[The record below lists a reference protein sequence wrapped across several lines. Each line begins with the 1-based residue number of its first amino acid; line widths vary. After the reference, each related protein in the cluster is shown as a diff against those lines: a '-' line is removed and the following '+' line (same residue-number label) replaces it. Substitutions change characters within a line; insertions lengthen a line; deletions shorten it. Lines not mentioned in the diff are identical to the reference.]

1 LQAIG
6 KYEYLSVDITS
17 ESAIEDVVAETYR
30 KHGRVDLVLH
40 GAGVQISTAIT
51 KKSLA
56 DFRKIV
62 NTKLGGLSN
71 LYKACQKHGAG
82 RPIHFHILT
91 SVFSY
96 MGNDGQPD
104 YGAANEAMSRIA
116 ALMNS
121 PERGVHWS
129 AMAWLGWAG
138 IGMTRDSEFAALAA
152 SRRLRGVTKEEGQR
166 IFAELMRGTPT
177 TPINILLADG
187 EIEYYKVAIQTSPP
201 RALSPQ
207 ATSQQTS
214 PPAPAADKAKPDFHV
229 MEREISV
236 ESAPYLL
243 NHLIDGVPTL
253 PGALVISLFAE
264 AAQALRP
271 ELKIVSFE
279 KAFFRRF
286 VKVYQNR
293 KTRLRV
299 EARVM
304 SEDARETVVQ
314 VKILS
319 DFVHSSGVVL
329 QKDILQHEIL
339 IRMSPT
345 PLPAPTLPRPNG
357 LEGRRLLDPYVM
369 DGSPVRL
376 SGPFN
381 AMDNIIVG
389 GAERKADFKLADFNG
404 ASAEYKASWSKI
416 ILMDALWRFGVIHT
430 PPDNASPVFVP
441 EECRVM
447 KVYFDFS
454 NFDASQL
461 VGQLTFSGA
470 NPRLDGDRLTI
481 GPVVAADGNGNP
493 LIVVEDGVCLRYGK
507 VSNGNGNGNG
517 KAH

>member
-1 LQAIG
+1 
-6 KYEYLSVDITS
+6 
-17 ESAIEDVVAETYR
+17 
-30 KHGRVDLVLH
+30 
-40 GAGVQISTAIT
+40 
-51 KKSLA
+51 
-56 DFRKIV
+56 
-62 NTKLGGLSN
+62 
-71 LYKACQKHGAG
+71 
-82 RPIHFHILT
+82 
-91 SVFSY
+91 
-96 MGNDGQPD
+96 
-104 YGAANEAMSRIA
+104 
-116 ALMNS
+116 
-121 PERGVHWS
+121 
-129 AMAWLGWAG
+129 
-138 IGMTRDSEFAALAA
+138 MTRDSEFAALAA
-152 SRRLRGVTKEEGQR
+152 SRRLRGVTKEEGQQ

-187 EIEYYKVAIQTSPP
+187 EIEYYKVAIQTS
-201 RALSPQ
+201 SPQ
-207 ATSQQTS
+207 AAPPQVTT
-214 PPAPAADKAKPDFHV
+214 PAPAPATAKAKPDFHV

-264 AAQALRP
+264 AAQQLRP

-286 VKVYQNR
+286 SKVFQNR

-299 EARVM
+299 EARVV
-304 SEDARETVVQ
+304 SEDAAETIVG

-339 IRMSPT
+339 IRMSPS
-345 PLPAPTLPRPNG
+345 PLLAPTLPRPNG

-369 DGSPVRL
+369 DGSPVCL

-381 AMDNIIVG
+381 AMENIIVG
-389 GAERKADFKLADFNG
+389 GEKRKADFKLADFNG
-404 ASAEYKASWSKI
+404 ASAEYKAEWSKI

-430 PPDNASPVFVP
+430 PPDNSSPVFVP

-454 NFDASQL
+454 NFDASKL

-481 GPVVAADGNGNP
+481 GPVVAADGNGNT

-507 VSNGNGNGNG
+507 ASNGNGNGNG
-517 KAH
+517 AAH